1 MEILLFILSFL
12 CIVIGIIGCLVPI
25 LPGASLAY
33 IGMLLLHF
41 TEKVHFTYTQL
52 VIWLLLVVVLQILD
66 YVTPM
71 LGSKYSGGTTY
82 GKRGCLAGT
91 FVGMFF
97 MPWGILVGPFV
108 GAVVGELL
116 GGSNWRCAFR
126 SGIGSL
132 LGFVLGTLIKIVVC
146 VYFLVQAILVWI

>member
-41 TEKVHFTYTQL
+41 TEKVHFTYTQM

-66 YVTPM
+66 YVTPL
-71 LGSKYSGGTTY
+71 LGSKYGGGTTY

-116 GGSNWRCAFR
+116 GGINWRCEVRA
-126 SGIGSL
+126 GIGSL